1 MARRETT
8 QMRMVIRPGGTA
20 LPDTTMVGLLG
31 ATSLHQVASQVGMA
45 VHHPMDI
52 LRVEARLQVADRPQ
66 TMVGHLQAGTTR
78 VVHHQTHAVR
88 RRAHLH
94 TERRHLHMV
103 RRRQSM
109 ALLGR
114 LRHRTHQL
122 ALHLA
127 MVRRRLATVHR
138 LLDTEPLHQAMVRHL
153 RAMELHPQATVRRHL
168 ATVPPLLA
176 TVRRLLAIVLLVVLL
191 EGRLQAMVLRQGMG
205 LLPAMDRHH
214 QAMDHHQVLEALPP
228 VMSLAAT
235 SVE

>member
-8 QMRMVIRPGGTA
+8 RMRMVIRPGGTA
-20 LPDTTMVGLLG
+20 LPDTTMVGLQG
-31 ATSLHQVASQVGMA
+31 ATSRHQVASQVGMA

-66 TMVGHLQAGTTR
+66 TTVGHLQAGTTR
-78 VVHHQTHAVR
+78 AVHHQTHAVR
-88 RRAHLH
+88 HLH
-94 TERRHLHMV
+94 TGRRHLHMV

-127 MVRRRLATVHR
+127 TVHRRLATVHR

-153 RAMELHPQATVRRHL
+153 RAMEPHPPATVRRHL

-176 TVRRLLAIVLLVVLL
+176 TVRRLLAMVLLVVLL
-191 EGRLQAMVLRQGMG
+191 EGPLQAMVLRQGMG
-205 LLPAMDRHH
+205 LLLAMDRHH
-214 QAMDHHQVLEALPP
+214 QATDHHQVLEALPP